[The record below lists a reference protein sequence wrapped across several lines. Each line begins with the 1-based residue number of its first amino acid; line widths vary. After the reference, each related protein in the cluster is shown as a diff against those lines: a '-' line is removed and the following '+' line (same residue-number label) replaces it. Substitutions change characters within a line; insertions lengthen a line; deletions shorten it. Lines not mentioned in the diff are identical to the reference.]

1 MLISLQVTNLMVK
14 LLFFRFWVINKKS
27 FRVTNSMSTL
37 LLLTFELR
45 GVDKWKK
52 KLNITVSVFSVRK
65 PLENDITP

>member
-1 MLISLQVTNLMVK
+1 
-14 LLFFRFWVINKKS
+14 
-27 FRVTNSMSTL
+27 MSTL

-52 KLNITVSVFSVRK
+52 KLNITVSVFSVRE